1 MPSYLLPSSQ
11 VIMDF
16 RAPIVMGIVN
26 LTPDSFFEGS
36 RNTLDQVVGSVG
48 QMIKDGV
55 DIVDIGAMSSR
66 PGAQELSTIEEIKR
80 LIPALKRIRDAYP
93 KVPISID
100 TYRSEV
106 VNEAA
111 QIGIDMVNDITAG
124 QRDKGLFAT
133 IAGHKLPYVMM
144 HMKGMPETMQADT
157 RYDDLNLNIL
167 SFFTKRVH
175 MARAEG
181 IYDLI
186 IDPGIGF
193 GKSID
198 DNFKII
204 RHLKSYQLFDL
215 PVLIGVSRKSFIY
228 KTLGT
233 DASHALNGTTAM
245 HMLSLMNGANVLR
258 VHDVREAVE
267 CKLLYKKH
275 IQ

>member
-1 MPSYLLPSSQ
+1 MPNYLLPSSQ

-16 RAPIVMGIVN
+16 QAPIIMGIVN

-36 RNTLDQVVGSVG
+36 RTNLDQVVGSVG

-66 PGAQELSTIEEIKR
+66 PGAKELSTTEEIQR
-80 LIPALKRIRDAYP
+80 LIPALKRIREVYP

-100 TYRSEV
+100 TYRSDV

-111 QIGIDMVNDITAG
+111 QVGIDMVNDITAG
-124 QRDKGLFAT
+124 QRDKSLFAT

-157 RYDDLNLNIL
+157 KYDDLNLSIL
-167 SFFTKRVH
+167 SFFTKRIH
-175 MARAEG
+175 MARTEG
-181 IYDLI
+181 IHDLI

-198 DNFKII
+198 DNYRII

-228 KTLGT
+228 KTLGS
-233 DASHALNGTTAM
+233 DAAHALNGTTAM
-245 HMLSLMNGANVLR
+245 HMLSLLNGANVLR
-258 VHDVREAVE
+258 VHDVKEAVE
-267 CKLLYKKH
+267 CKLLYKKY